1 MPLIEIKEVSADQEG
16 FFYRLTDAQLRS
28 RQEPEKGIFI
38 AEGPRVIHTALDAGY
53 TPLSLM
59 MRRKFIDGLGREII
73 DKCGDIP
80 VFTGDDEDLAEWTG
94 FQLQRSW
101 ALCAMKRPPAK
112 SVEEVI
118 RDAQRV
124 VVLEGINEPSNV
136 GAIFRSAAALGTDA
150 VLLTP
155 ICCDPL
161 HRRSVRVCMGSI
173 FMVPWAWT
181 SENEGFPALK
191 ENGFLTV
198 GMALKENSIGLDD
211 PELVNAPKVAIY
223 LGTEDSGLTDET
235 IRRCDRIVKIPM
247 AHNIDSLNVAAAA
260 AVAMWELR
268 IRD

>member
-1 MPLIEIKEVSADQEG
+1 MPFIEIKDVSADQEG

-28 RQEPEKGIFI
+28 KQEPGKGIFI

-53 TPLSLM
+53 TPLSLL
-59 MRRKFIDGLGREII
+59 MRRKFIDG
-73 DKCGDIP
+73 
-80 VFTGDDEDLAEWTG
+80 
-94 FQLQRSW
+94 SW
-101 ALCAMKRPPAK
+101 ALCAMKRPPVRT
-112 SVEEVI
+112 VEDVI
-118 RDAQRV
+118 RDARRV

-136 GAIFRSAAALGTDA
+136 GAIFRSSAALGTDA

-155 ICCDPL
+155 TCCDPL

-181 SENEGFPALK
+181 SDDEGFRALK
-191 ENGFLTV
+191 GNGFLTV
-198 GMALKENSIGLDD
+198 GMALRSDSTVLND
-211 PELVNAPKVAIY
+211 PEFIHAPRVAVF

-235 IRRCDRIVKIPM
+235 IRQCDRIVKIPM

-268 IRD
+268 VRD

>member
-1 MPLIEIKEVSADQEG
+1 MPLIDIKDVSADQEG

-28 RQEPEKGIFI
+28 KQEPEKGIFI

-53 TPLSLM
+53 IPLSLM
-59 MRRKFIDGLGREII
+59 MRRKFIDGLGSEII
-73 DKCGDIP
+73 RKCGDVP
-80 VFTGDDEDLAEWTG
+80 VFTGDDEDLTEWTG

-101 ALCAMKRPPAK
+101 ALCAMKRPPMK
-112 SVEEVI
+112 SVEDI
-118 RDAQRV
+118 IKNARRV

-150 VLLTP
+150 ILLTP
-155 ICCDPL
+155 TCCDPL

-181 SENEGFPALK
+181 SSDEGFPALK

-198 GMALKENSIGLDD
+198 GMALKENSIGLDN
-211 PELVNAPKVAIY
+211 PELIHAHKVAIF

-235 IRRCDRIVKIPM
+235 ISNCDRVVKIPM

-268 IRD
+268 VRD

>member
-1 MPLIEIKEVSADQEG
+1 MPFIEIKDVSADQEG

-28 RQEPEKGIFI
+28 KQEPGKGIFI

-53 TPLSLM
+53 TPLSLL
-59 MRRKFIDGLGREII
+59 MRRKFIDGLGGEII
-73 DKCGDIP
+73 SKCGDIP

-101 ALCAMKRPPAK
+101 ALCAMKRPPVRT
-112 SVEEVI
+112 VEDVI
-118 RDAQRV
+118 RDTRRV

-155 ICCDPL
+155 TCCDPL

-181 SENEGFPALK
+181 SDDEGFRALK

-198 GMALKENSIGLDD
+198 GMALRNDSTVLND
-211 PELVNAPKVAIY
+211 PELIHAPRVAVF

-235 IRRCDRIVKIPM
+235 IRQCDRIVKIPM

-268 IRD
+268 VRD